1 MATVTIPAPVVADA
15 PYTGPVV
22 AAQDLTRRY
31 GEGETAVDA
40 LRGVSLEVAAA
51 SSSPSWARRAPASRR

>member
-1 MATVTIPAPVVADA
+1 MSTNGTTNGRAPVVTATD
-15 PYTGPVV
+15 V
-22 AAQDLTRRY
+22 TRRY

-40 LRGVSLEVAAA
+40 LRGVSLDGRAAA